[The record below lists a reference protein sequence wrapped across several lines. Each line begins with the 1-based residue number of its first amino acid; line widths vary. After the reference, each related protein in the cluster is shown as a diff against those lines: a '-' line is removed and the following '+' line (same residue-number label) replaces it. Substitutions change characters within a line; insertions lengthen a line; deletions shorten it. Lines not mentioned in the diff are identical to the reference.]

1 MIIHVCCTVAS
12 GIQYVYSQDS
22 ALVCLHVSLFNFMV
36 SKTLNVSFGS
46 LEITL
51 TLLSS
56 FIKFENPRIIGGS
69 ERIMGGS

>member
-1 MIIHVCCTVAS
+1 MCL
-12 GIQYVYSQDS
+12 YVT
-22 ALVCLHVSLFNFMV
+22 FMV

>member
-1 MIIHVCCTVAS
+1 MIVHVCRIVADRDS
-12 GIQYVYSQDS
+12 ICSQDS
-22 ALVCLHVSLFNFMV
+22 ALVCLYVSLFKFYGLKDN
-36 SKTLNVSFGS
+36 NVSFSS